1 MNSAPRKT
9 LASADIA
16 DIAHVSRSAVS
27 NWRNRGKGFPE
38 PINPDQPRRPLFDQ
52 EEVFAWFEAN
62 GIAYTR
68 PDATQEL
75 IGILDQLRNA
85 LDLSSPETMVLL
97 LTAALKAHGEDVDW
111 PERSSL
117 NGAQQALLLGGF
129 AGIDRAD
136 LPNATDEV
144 LNRLSRFASRRI
156 LSAGSPDSRTSEIL
170 ANLAAS
176 RKPDSVLDPACGI
189 GQALIRAKRLIGDAN
204 LRTAGVEV
212 DPAVAEI
219 ARLRGLLYSVALD
232 ITVADTLFDVPDT
245 IEKFDVVIAEPPF
258 SAQTP
263 EPLSFDDPRLS
274 FAVPGKSNADSAWP
288 QIVLSHLNEE
298 GTAFLIMSD
307 AFLFQQRRDAKIV
320 RQGLLNDDLLE
331 AVISLGDLLR
341 PYSSINV
348 NLLVL
353 SKRKKAL
360 DSGSVLFI
368 DGAGIDQLEDKIA
381 GWLAPQADLAD
392 IPHARIDRT
401 MILSNDA
408 NLQPSRWA
416 GATELFDDILNADV
430 DWSYPTL
437 RDSAEKLTGAVE
449 KLPARPTTNI
459 IRVSTIGELIS
470 QGVVA
475 LKNISRG
482 RDSDNTVI
490 TPAMLGSDPTGASWP
505 AADEGTAPAELSQPG
520 DVLLARIGDPRA
532 SVSQRADIKPGT
544 GVAVLRV
551 ANPETLDPH
560 YLALMVNGSWNSRF
574 NTGTTIPRNAIKDF
588 EVPVVSLDQQQEL
601 AQQAE
606 VFQEATAEL
615 ARLSRELGEATTHWV
630 NELWRKGHAH

>member
-16 DIAHVSRSAVS
+16 DIAHVSRSAVT

-38 PINPDQPRRPLFDQ
+38 PTNPDQPRRPLFDQ
-52 EEVFAWFEAN
+52 KEVFAWFEAN

-75 IGILDQLRNA
+75 IGILNQLRGD
-85 LDLSSPETMVLL
+85 LELSSPETVVVL
-97 LTAALKAHGEDVDW
+97 LTAALKAHGEDIHW
-111 PERSSL
+111 PERPSL
-117 NGAQQALLLGGF
+117 SDAQKALLLTGF
-129 AGIDRAD
+129 ASIDRED
-136 LPNATDEV
+136 LPNATDEM
-144 LNRLSRFASRRI
+144 LNRMSRFTSRGF
-156 LSAGSPDSRTSEIL
+156 LNAGSPDSRTSKIL
-170 ANLAAS
+170 ANLTAT
-176 RKPDSVLDPACGI
+176 RKPRSVLDPVCGI
-189 GQALIRAKRLIGDAN
+189 GEALIRARLLIGDAN
-204 LRTAGVEV
+204 LRMAGVEIH
-212 DPAVAEI
+212 PAVAEI

-232 ITVADTLFDVPDT
+232 ITVADTLFDVPHT
-245 IEKFDVVIAEPPF
+245 LEKFDVVIAEPPF
-258 SAQTP
+258 NMPTP
-263 EPLSFDDPRLS
+263 EPMSFDDPRLS
-274 FAVPGKSNADSAWP
+274 FAVPGKSNVDSAWP
-288 QIVLSHLNEE
+288 QIVLSHLNDD
-298 GTAFLIMSD
+298 GTAFLIMPD
-307 AFLFQQRRDAKIV
+307 GFLSQQRRDAKIV
-320 RQGLLNDDLLE
+320 RQELINQDLIE

-341 PYSSINV
+341 PYSPINV

-353 SKRKKAL
+353 HKGKSTHR
-360 DSGSVLFI
+360 DSVLFI
-368 DGAGIDQLEDKIA
+368 DGAGIDQLEDKIT
-381 GWLAPQADLAD
+381 GWLTPEADLTN
-392 IPHARIDRT
+392 IPHARIDT
-401 MILSNDA
+401 TTILSNDA
-408 NLQPSRWA
+408 NLQPSRWT

-437 RDSAEKLTGAVE
+437 RDSAEKLTEAVE
-449 KLPARPTTNI
+449 KLPDRPTADI

-470 QGVVA
+470 QGIVA

-505 AADEGTAPAELSQPG
+505 AAKEGTAPAELSQPG

-532 SVSQRADIKPGT
+532 TVSQRADIKPGT

-588 EVPVVSLDQQQEL
+588 EVPVVSLGQQQEL

-615 ARLSRELGEATTHWV
+615 SRLNSALKDTTNHWV
-630 NELWRKGHAH
+630 NELWRKGRTH